1 MARVR
6 FTGELAQKFGE
17 GELFIPANTIKDLID
32 QLSQRQPDT
41 SVQLEQMAIAI
52 NGEIYQH
59 ALFEK
64 LAEDTEVCF
73 IPSINAG

>member
-17 GELFIPANTIKDLID
+17 GELFIPANTVKDLID
-32 QLSQRQPDT
+32 QLSQQQPDT
-41 SVQLEQMAIAI
+41 SAQLEQMAIAI

-59 ALFEK
+59 ALLEK
-64 LAEDTEVCF
+64 LGEETDVCF
-73 IPSINAG
+73 ILPISAG